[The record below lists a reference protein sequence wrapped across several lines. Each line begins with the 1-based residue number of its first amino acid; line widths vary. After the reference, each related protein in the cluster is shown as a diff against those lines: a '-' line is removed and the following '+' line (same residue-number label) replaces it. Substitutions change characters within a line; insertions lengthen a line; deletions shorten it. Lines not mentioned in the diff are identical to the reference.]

1 MLGRTATRGLRTV
14 PVTLRSS
21 IIRQSVPVTGIRFIT
36 SSQSNKTV
44 SPAVE
49 PVATKIPEDKKAAK
63 TYLDTLNN
71 DELFGYGVIG
81 MATLNKPILDLVI
94 KLFPYTP
101 MWLIKALV
109 SKNYCGGDDLPEVL
123 QTGERLAERGIKNM
137 MLSLTIEACDNKEFS
152 EGVSIDYI
160 VKESKRSIGEML
172 VPHTVKMIE
181 ATPASEINDIPPGYI
196 ALKPTGLI
204 ENASEILL
212 NYNKPEFKSKYDELL
227 KNCVDICAIV
237 DKANKDLLKQYPDRI
252 APFIVAVVDA
262 ERNDLQQGV
271 YKLQRDLFA
280 EFNKEQVSVVGTV
293 QLYLKEST
301 GVLENEKKLASE
313 GGYKLGW
320 KLVRGAYIHTEP
332 DRGVIF
338 DTKEGTD
345 LNYDKNIKASIDDM
359 NSKSPIVGHLVV
371 ASHNGDSQ
379 TKVTKMIGEIENV
392 KVKSNVVLGQLLGMA
407 DNVTFDL
414 MTKYNV
420 KNIIKYV
427 PWGPPLETKDY
438 LLRRLEENGDAV
450 RADSGWPLVKDIAK
464 TFYRRIFN

>member
-1 MLGRTATRGLRTV
+1 MLGRTATRGLKSV
-14 PVTLRSS
+14 PATLRSS

-44 SPAVE
+44 SPSVE
-49 PVATKIPEDKKAAK
+49 TVTTKIAEDKKAIK

-71 DELFGYGVIG
+71 NELFGYGVIG

-101 MWLIKALV
+101 IWLIKALV
-109 SKNYCGGDDLPEVL
+109 YKNYCGGDNKQQVL

-152 EGVSIDYI
+152 EGISIDYI
-160 VKESKRSIGEML
+160 VKESQKSIGEML

-181 ATPASEINDIPPGYI
+181 ATPAAEINDIPPGYI

-212 NYNKPEFKSKYDELL
+212 NYNKPEFKSKYDQLL
-227 KNCVDICAIV
+227 KNCADICAIV
-237 DKANKDLLKQYPDRI
+237 DKSNKDLLKKYPARI
-252 APFIVAVVDA
+252 APFIVAVIDA

-280 EFNKEQVSVVGTV
+280 KFNKEQVSVVGTV

-332 DRGVIF
+332 ERGVIF
-338 DTKEGTD
+338 DTKEDTD
-345 LNYDKNIKASIDDM
+345 INYNKNIKATIDDM
-359 NSKSPIVGHLVV
+359 NSKSPVVGHLVV

-379 TKVTKMIGEIENV
+379 TRVTKMLAEIKQD

-450 RADSGWPLVKDIAK
+450 RADSGWPLVKDISK
-464 TFYRRIFN
+464 TFYRRFFN